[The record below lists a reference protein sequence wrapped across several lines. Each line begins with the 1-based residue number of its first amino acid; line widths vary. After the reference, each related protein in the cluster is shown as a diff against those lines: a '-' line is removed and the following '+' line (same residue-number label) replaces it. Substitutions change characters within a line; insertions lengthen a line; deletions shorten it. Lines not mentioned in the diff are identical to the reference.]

1 MQNEKLLPYLSV
13 AELIARTFPDAEVVL
28 HDTSMPQHSV
38 IYVANGSVTGRKVGQ
53 PIEHLIEKTVMA
65 GNPDDGVVDN
75 YFFEK
80 DGRRI
85 RSSTLLI
92 RDEKKELIGT
102 LCVNIDTTKAM
113 AMLQLFN
120 NWANGKPSAA
130 SLSLLAAQT
139 EVLVDPRT
147 AMESKESV
155 KQFVKS
161 MVDTMVHELVVV
173 GRNSKEDR
181 LDLIRFMDERGIFLV
196 KGSMEYVAGKLGLS
210 KVTLYG
216 YLDQIH
222 GKR

>member
-1 MQNEKLLPYLSV
+1 METNTTDNKHLHTKKTFWKDKKNIAIVVLSILLFVTIISYPTSDTSTNNLQNSNLTSTINELQSELEEKQIEITNLQNSNKSLTEEKEKL
-13 AELIARTFPDAEVVL
+13 E
-28 HDTSMPQHSV
+28 
-38 IYVANGSVTGRKVGQ
+38 
-53 PIEHLIEKTVMA
+53 
-65 GNPDDGVVDN
+65 
-75 YFFEK
+75 
-80 DGRRI
+80 
-85 RSSTLLI
+85 
-92 RDEKKELIGT
+92 DEKKELIGA
-102 LCVNIDTTKAM
+102 LCVNIDTTKAV

-130 SLSLLAAQT
+130 SLSSLASEAKMQI
-139 EVLVDPRT
+139 DPGT
-147 AMESKESV
+147 ATESKESV

-161 MVDTMVHELVVV
+161 MIDTMVHELVVE

-181 LDLIRFMDERGIFLV
+181 LDLIRFMDERGVFLV

>member
-1 MQNEKLLPYLSV
+1 MKNEKLIPYLSV

-28 HDTSMPQHSV
+28 HDMSIPQHSV
-38 IYVANGSVTGRKVGQ
+38 VYVANENVTGRKVGQ
-53 PIEHLIEKTVMA
+53 TFQHLIEKAVFA
-65 GNPDDGVVDN
+65 GNPEDGVVDN

-80 DGRRI
+80 DAKRI

-92 RDEKKELIGT
+92 RDGKKLIGA
-102 LCVNIDTTKAM
+102 LCINIDTTKAS

-120 NWANGKPSAA
+120 NWINGKPSAA
-130 SLSLLAAQT
+130 SLSSQ
-139 EVLVDPRT
+139 
-147 AMESKESV
+147 AMENNDLDDSYEATSNKESV
-155 KQFVKS
+155 KQFVKNL
-161 MVDTMVHELVVV
+161 VDTMVHELVVE